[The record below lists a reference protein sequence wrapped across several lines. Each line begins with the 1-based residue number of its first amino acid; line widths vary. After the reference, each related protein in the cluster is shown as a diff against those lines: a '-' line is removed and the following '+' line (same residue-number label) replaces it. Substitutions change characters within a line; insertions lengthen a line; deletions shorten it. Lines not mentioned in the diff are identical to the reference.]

1 MRLLTSL
8 LARTPALALAL
19 GGLLLARTPAA
30 AQGGGGTGTIKGTVT
45 QTTGGALAGV
55 IVTVNGT
62 TIKGVTNTRG
72 NYTIYNA
79 PAGEQTLTFRWLGY
93 KPIEVKATVTA
104 NGSTTVDAKM
114 EQSPVQISELQVT
127 GASKV
132 PERAVEAPA
141 AVSIVEPRVLQSN
154 GITGQIP
161 MALRE
166 VPGVDI
172 AQSGMNDFNLNARGF
187 NSTLNRRVLVLQD
200 GRDLAIAFLGAQEW
214 NASTLPTDEIS
225 KMELVRG
232 PGSAL
237 YGANAFFGVLN
248 ITTPSAREVVG
259 TKLTLGGGFL
269 NPHRQSGASFSG
281 TSLRGDIR
289 TAGLLWKGKVGY
301 RLNAGYNES
310 DSWSQSRTSADC
322 KDLQREYAD
331 AVSDATKHP
340 IQLSCEVVPLKG
352 QTRDAAGVVTG
363 DPDPTRNIYGSG
375 RLDYYVKDGS
385 VVTAEAGM
393 AQVENELFVT
403 GIGRVQ
409 VVKAYRPYA
418 RIAWASNR
426 FNVMAYFNGRNSL
439 PWKAWQPSTEQTSL
453 ASGAPLRERSR
464 IFHLEGQDI
473 EHFSGEQGRLVFG
486 ASVRNYRVDTQ
497 GTLMTQKLGS
507 ILGDDQRS
515 DWFYSTYGQM
525 EYKFSPEV
533 TGVAAARV
541 DVGSL
546 IDPQFSPKFA
556 VVYTP
561 NQKNSFRVTLNRA
574 FQMPNYS
581 EFFLHVDAQ
590 QPVNLS
596 ALETAI
602 RASALGPALT
612 AVPSG
617 QLFGGPSS
625 NSSAVHVAALGN
637 RDLKVETTLGLE
649 AGYRGDL
656 SNKVYFTLDAYLNR
670 IRDFVTDLLPV
681 SAINIKSYPYWTAPT
696 VGNLSAGTKTALVAA
711 VKSNLSASSAFAGA
725 NLTRDVQGNTVIGL
739 SYANAGKVT
748 QYGIEA
754 GLGWQIT
761 RSLRSDG
768 TLTLFDYTANQD
780 LIAKGDSLL
789 PNTPSAKTT
798 LSLSYAEKKLS
809 AATSLRVV
817 KGFSWAAGVYAG
829 YIEPNVTLDANAG
842 YDINNNFKVFLN
854 GNNVL
859 NNRKFSVYGG
869 SVNGRRIMGGVTAR
883 F

>member
-8 LARTPALALAL
+8 LARTPALALAV
-19 GGLLLARTPAA
+19 GGLLLARTPAV
-30 AQGGGGTGTIKGTVT
+30 AQGGNGTIKGTVT
-45 QTTGGALAGV
+45 QAGTAQPLAGV
-55 IVTVNGT
+55 NVTVNGT
-62 TIKGVTNTRG
+62 TFKGVTNTRG
-72 NYTIYNA
+72 TYVIYGA
-79 PAGEQTLTFRWLGY
+79 PTGEQTLTFRWLGY
-93 KPIEVKATVTA
+93 KPVEAKATVTA
-104 NGSTTVDAKM
+104 SGTTTLDAKM
-114 EQSPVQISELQVT
+114 EQAPVQISELQVT

-141 AVSIVEPRVLQSN
+141 AVSIVEPRVLQAN
-154 GITGQIP
+154 GITGQVP

-172 AQSGMNDFNLNARGF
+172 VQSGMNDFNLNARGF

-200 GRDLAIAFLGAQEW
+200 GRDLAIAFLGSQEW
-214 NASTLPTDEIS
+214 NASTIPTDEIS

-259 TKLTLGGGFL
+259 TKITLGGGFL

-281 TSLRGDIR
+281 KSLRGDIR
-289 TAGLLWKGKVGY
+289 TAGLLWKGRVGY

-310 DSWSQSRTSADC
+310 DSWSQSRTSSDC
-322 KDLQREYAD
+322 GDLKREYGPVVGD
-331 AVSDATKHP
+331 SVKHP
-340 IQLSCEVVPLKG
+340 IQLSCEVIPLKG
-352 QTRDAAGVVTG
+352 QTLGGGGVASG

-409 VVKAYRPYA
+409 VIKAYRPYA
-418 RIAWASNR
+418 RLAWASNR

-439 PWKAWQPSTEQTSL
+439 PWKSWEPSKEQVSL
-453 ASGAPLRERSR
+453 ASGQPLRERSR

-486 ASVRNYRVDTQ
+486 ASVRNYRVDTH

-561 NQKNSFRVTLNRA
+561 NEKNSFRVTLNRA

-612 AVPSG
+612 TVPSG

-637 RDLKVETTLGLE
+637 RDLKVETTLGME

-681 SAINIKSYPYWTAPT
+681 SAISIKSYPYWTAPSQLT
-696 VGNLSAGTKTALVAA
+696 SAATKTALVAA

-725 NLTRDVQGNTVIGL
+725 NLTRDVQGNTVIGV
-739 SYANAGKVT
+739 SYANAGRVT

-761 RSLRSDG
+761 KSLRSDG
-768 TLTLFDYTANQD
+768 TLTVFDYTANQD

-789 PNTPSAKTT
+789 PNTPSAKGTI
-798 LSLSYAEKKLS
+798 SLSYAQRKLS
-809 AATSLRVV
+809 AASSLRVV

-829 YIEPNVTLDANAG
+829 YIEPNVTLDANVG
-842 YDINNNFKVFLN
+842 YDLSNNLKLFLN
-854 GNNVL
+854 GNNIF
-859 NNRKFSVYGG
+859 NDRKFSVYGG
-869 SVNGRRIMGGVTAR
+869 SVNGRRIMGGVTTR